1 MAKKKEP
8 KFGEGDIIECP
19 GDGEY
24 GSVERY
30 LIYGYLPESSDYV
43 ARYVALKVFDATEC
57 GTGVDECTVAPDE
70 VGERYLEQFGKKIG
84 FVDLSIFMDGAD

>member
-8 KFGEGDIIECP
+8 KFGEGDIVECP

-30 LIYGYLPESSDYV
+30 LIYGYLPETRDYV
-43 ARYVALKVFDATEC
+43 VLKVFDATEC

-70 VGERYLEQFGKKIG
+70 VSVKYLEQFGKKIG